1 MTSAVHQVDFEPSV
15 VGRNTYISRRRTARL
30 DVPAFLSLTLIL
42 LYCLPANLIFP
53 DLTYAGRPALLLGMM
68 LWVWWL
74 VAHLSPWLFV
84 VGPQPMRWVSLIFLF
99 SVMLSYLAGM
109 LRGLTT
115 LESNAQNFAILSTFE
130 FLGVLLCAADGIPN
144 WIRLHSI
151 LKVFCWCAA
160 FMGLVAFIQSALKI
174 DVSQYLVLPGFQIK
188 GDFVGFNS
196 RGDGGL
202 FRVAGT
208 ATHYI
213 EYSAVLAMSLPFA
226 VHYARFA
233 PTRRQRHIF
242 IGLALFIAGAVPISI
257 SRTGIVALGAT
268 LVLMV
273 PVWTWRVRYHL
284 LVLGIL
290 MIGALG
296 AVRPGIIGTLT
307 ALFSKADEDPSISG
321 RTEDYAH
328 VEQWFS
334 QRPILG
340 RGPRTLIPDLYI
352 ILDNQWL
359 YSLVTQGI
367 VGLVALGL
375 MHLVAIW
382 LAALAFRR
390 SRSAED
396 RHLAMALI
404 CAQVISLLVGATF
417 DSLSFTTFSTTWAL
431 LTGMCGAV
439 WRLTHNA
446 RTVRQS
452 TIRRLIEE

>member
-1 MTSAVHQVDFEPSV
+1 
-15 VGRNTYISRRRTARL
+15 
-30 DVPAFLSLTLIL
+30 
-42 LYCLPANLIFP
+42 
-53 DLTYAGRPALLLGMM
+53 
-68 LWVWWL
+68 
-74 VAHLSPWLFV
+74 
-84 VGPQPMRWVSLIFLF
+84 
-99 SVMLSYLAGM
+99 
-109 LRGLTT
+109 
-115 LESNAQNFAILSTFE
+115 
-130 FLGVLLCAADGIPN
+130 
-144 WIRLHSI
+144 
-151 LKVFCWCAA
+151 
-160 FMGLVAFIQSALKI
+160 
-174 DVSQYLVLPGFQIK
+174 
-188 GDFVGFNS
+188 
-196 RGDGGL
+196 
-202 FRVAGT
+202 
-208 ATHYI
+208 
-213 EYSAVLAMSLPFA
+213 
-226 VHYARFA
+226 
-233 PTRRQRHIF
+233 
-242 IGLALFIAGAVPISI
+242 
-257 SRTGIVALGAT
+257 
-268 LVLMV
+268 MV

-284 LVLGIL
+284 LVLGVL
-290 MIGALG
+290 MVGVLG
-296 AVRPGIIGTLT
+296 AIRPGIIGTLT

-367 VGLVALGL
+367 VGLLALAL
-375 MHLVAIW
+375 MHVVAIW

-390 SRSAED
+390 SKSAED

-439 WRLTHNA
+439 WRLTHSA

>member
-1 MTSAVHQVDFEPSV
+1 VTSAVHQVDFEPSV
-15 VGRNTYISRRRTARL
+15 VGKNTYISRRRHARL

-68 LWVWWL
+68 LWVWWI
-74 VAHLSPWLFV
+74 VAHLNPWLFV
-84 VGPQPMRWVSLIFLF
+84 VGPQPMRWVALLFLF
-99 SVMLSYLAGM
+99 SLMLSYLAGM

-115 LESNAQNFAILSTFE
+115 QESNAQNFAVLSTFE
-130 FLGVLLCAADGIPN
+130 FLGVLLVAADGIPN
-144 WIRLHSI
+144 WMRLHSV

-160 FMGLVAFIQSALKI
+160 FMGLVAFIQSSLKI

-188 GDFVGFNS
+188 GDFVGFNE

-213 EYSAVLAMSLPFA
+213 EYSSVLAMALPFA

-233 PTRRQRHIF
+233 PTSRQRHVF
-242 IGLALFIAGAVPISI
+242 IGLALFTAAAVPISI
-257 SRTGIVALGAT
+257 SRTGIVALAAT
-268 LVLMV
+268 LAIMI

-284 LVLGIL
+284 LVLSVL
-290 MIGALG
+290 LIGVL
-296 AVRPGIIGTLT
+296 AVLRPGIVGTIT

-334 QRPILG
+334 QRPMLG

-367 VGLVALGL
+367 VGLLALAL
-375 MHLVAIW
+375 MHIAAIW
-382 LAALAFRR
+382 LAALAYRR
-390 SRSAED
+390 AKTAED
-396 RHLAMALI
+396 RHLCMALI
-404 CAQVISLLVGATF
+404 AAQVISLLVGATF

-452 TIRRLIEE
+452 TIRRLVD

>member
-1 MTSAVHQVDFEPSV
+1 MV
-15 VGRNTYISRRRTARL
+15 
-30 DVPAFLSLTLIL
+30 
-42 LYCLPANLIFP
+42 
-53 DLTYAGRPALLLGMM
+53 
-68 LWVWWL
+68 
-74 VAHLSPWLFV
+74 
-84 VGPQPMRWVSLIFLF
+84 
-99 SVMLSYLAGM
+99 
-109 LRGLTT
+109 
-115 LESNAQNFAILSTFE
+115 
-130 FLGVLLCAADGIPN
+130 GVL
-144 WIRLHSI
+144 
-151 LKVFCWCAA
+151 
-160 FMGLVAFIQSALKI
+160 
-174 DVSQYLVLPGFQIK
+174 
-188 GDFVGFNS
+188 
-196 RGDGGL
+196 
-202 FRVAGT
+202 
-208 ATHYI
+208 
-213 EYSAVLAMSLPFA
+213 
-226 VHYARFA
+226 
-233 PTRRQRHIF
+233 
-242 IGLALFIAGAVPISI
+242 GAI
-257 SRTGIVALGAT
+257 
-268 LVLMV
+268 
-273 PVWTWRVRYHL
+273 
-284 LVLGIL
+284 
-290 MIGALG
+290 
-296 AVRPGIIGTLT
+296 RPGIIGTLT

-367 VGLVALGL
+367 VGLVALAL

-390 SRSAED
+390 SKSAED

-439 WRLTHNA
+439 WRLTHSA